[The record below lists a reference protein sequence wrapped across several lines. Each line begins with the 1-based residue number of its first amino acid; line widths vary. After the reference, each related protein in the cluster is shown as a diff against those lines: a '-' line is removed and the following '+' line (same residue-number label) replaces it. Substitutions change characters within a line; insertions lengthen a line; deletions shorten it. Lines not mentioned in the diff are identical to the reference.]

1 MSLVIPP
8 EPISSPRAQLAALRD
23 AIALLDRGSDAAID
37 DVDAPLPDVDM
48 VLHAWRWLVA
58 QEAAA
63 RLRFASSLRLRQPKG
78 LAGGLA

>member
-1 MSLVIPP
+1 MSLAIPP

-37 DVDAPLPDVDM
+37 NVDAPLPDVDM

-63 RLRFASSLRLRQPKG
+63 REALRLSESEGRGEPQ
-78 LAGGLA
+78 AGGLA